1 MSDTPNNP
9 DDDPFRANRG
19 ILVIVIALGAAIV
32 IGVGAL
38 IYGILQKSGKS
49 PEPETA
55 DVQTVMTSPSLPA
68 SPDTAIRGMMAVD
81 GILYLHIQ
89 NGKGREILRAYDGTG
104 RMIFEIDPVLTE

>member
-1 MSDTPNNP
+1 MSDTPNDPN
-9 DDDPFRANRG
+9 DNPFRANRG

-38 IYGILQKSGKS
+38 IYGILQKSGKP

-55 DVQTVMTSPSLPA
+55 TSQPSLSAPSDA
-68 SPDTAIRGMMAVD
+68 VIRGMMAAD

-89 NGKGREILRAYDGTG
+89 DEEGREILRAYDGTG
-104 RMIFEIDPVLTE
+104 RMMFEIDPRATD